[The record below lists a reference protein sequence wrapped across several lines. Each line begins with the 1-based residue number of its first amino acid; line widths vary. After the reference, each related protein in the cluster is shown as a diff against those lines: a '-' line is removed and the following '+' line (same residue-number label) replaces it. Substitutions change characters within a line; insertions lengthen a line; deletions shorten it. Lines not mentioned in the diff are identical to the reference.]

1 MDRVRGVEGATLA
14 MGKEVMMMERRW
26 RRCVGWRWWWQR
38 WRTGGDEAVHG
49 DGGGR
54 EDGSGEGGAARAP
67 ARAVAVRL
75 QGRGVVLG

>member
-1 MDRVRGVEGATLA
+1 MAA
-14 MGKEVMMMERRW
+14 
-26 RRCVGWRWWWQR
+26 VGWRWWWQR

-75 QGRGVVLG
+75 QGPGVVLG

>member
-1 MDRVRGVEGATLA
+1 MDRVRGVEGATVA
-14 MGKEVMMMERRW
+14 MGKEAMMMERRW
-26 RRCVGWRWWWQR
+26 RRW
-38 WRTGGDEAVHG
+38 GGDGGGEGGGPVATNVHG
-49 DGGGR
+49 DGGGG

>member
-14 MGKEVMMMERRW
+14 MGKEVMMYDGAAMAA
-26 RRCVGWRWWWQR
+26 VGWRWWWQR

-54 EDGSGEGGAARAP
+54 EDGSGEGVEQREP
-67 ARAVAVRL
+67 Q
-75 QGRGVVLG
+75 QGR

>member
-1 MDRVRGVEGATLA
+1 MEGATLA
-14 MGKEVMMMERRW
+14 MGKEVMMYDGAAMAA
-26 RRCVGWRWWWQR
+26 VGWRWWWQR

>member
-1 MDRVRGVEGATLA
+1 MAA
-14 MGKEVMMMERRW
+14 
-26 RRCVGWRWWWQR
+26 VGWRWWWQR
-38 WRTGGDEAVHG
+38 WRTGGDEAVHAG

-54 EDGSGEGGAARAP
+54 EDGSGQGGAARAP

>member
-1 MDRVRGVEGATLA
+1 VEGATLA
-14 MGKEVMMMERRW
+14 MGKEVMMYDGAAMAA
-26 RRCVGWRWWWQR
+26 VGWRWWWQR